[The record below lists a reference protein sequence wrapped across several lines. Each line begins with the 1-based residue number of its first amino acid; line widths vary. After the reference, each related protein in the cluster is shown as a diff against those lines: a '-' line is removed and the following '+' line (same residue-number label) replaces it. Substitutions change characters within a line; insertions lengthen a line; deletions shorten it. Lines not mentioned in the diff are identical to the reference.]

1 MAGCALD
8 VEGREVTLLVLFVV
22 TTVLR
27 AAYAQSED
35 MQTVQYAL
43 LSRRLRAVTLNLP
56 NEEYEELKS
65 GK

>member
-1 MAGCALD
+1 LAGCALD

-43 LSRRLRAVTLNLP
+43 LNRRLRAVTLNLP